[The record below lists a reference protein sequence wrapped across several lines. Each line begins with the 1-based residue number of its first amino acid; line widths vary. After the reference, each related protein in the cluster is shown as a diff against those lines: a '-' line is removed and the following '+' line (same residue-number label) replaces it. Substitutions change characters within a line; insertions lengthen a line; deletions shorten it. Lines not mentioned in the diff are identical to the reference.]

1 MFAVSLLSVSTT
13 ARSDQILVEEIIDT
27 KAPLKLEYC
36 EILSEF
42 SSRHSSLIV
51 YMSAG
56 RYLCLDLLSVHVI
69 RHINGNTIISLH
81 PDQDLPTT
89 GAKKLHDRIRFA
101 G

>member
-42 SSRHSSLIV
+42 PFIINHIYVSGPLPV
-51 YMSAG
+51 PGPA
-56 RYLCLDLLSVHVI
+56 LC
-69 RHINGNTIISLH
+69 TCH
-81 PDQDLPTT
+81 PSY
-89 GAKKLHDRIRFA
+89 
-101 G
+101 